1 MTNIQVQEYL
11 CKCKP
16 KRLNDFGFVLDSAI
30 ALKYFVCLFE
40 FSLSVFQLFPIC
52 EFENFLTSVYRVTV
66 NNFKMGGGNF
76 IGHL

>member
-40 FSLSVFQLFPIC
+40 FSLLFFIC
-52 EFENFLTSVYRVTV
+52 KLNFFLTSTCGVTV
-66 NNFKMGGGNF
+66 KSFRMGGG
-76 IGHL
+76 IL